1 MGHAGGDEVNTV
13 YIDRVF
19 ILNTLADYLLLLTA
33 ARLAGVPLR
42 RGRLILSAL
51 LGGVYAVAVFLPG
64 GSALSHPACKVV
76 SGLAMPLL
84 AFWPQP
90 RRGRLIALFLLLSG
104 ALAGLLLALGLAAG
118 TPGQLIGRV
127 YRAQISWP
135 VFIGSAAV
143 FYGLVQLLFRRG
155 LRHGGGEIM
164 DITVTIGGRKQAV
177 RALYDTGNTLCD
189 PANGEAVLVL
199 EQETLYALLPE
210 EVSDILRQHLSPEE
224 KMVHLHRICMGGGF
238 SLLPFRSVGVPAGL
252 MLAYRSESITV
263 NGMDHRRALLALSE
277 GPLSDGGA
285 YHALWGGEEG
295 RAYGKDLARR
305 PAVDQGMDQAV

>member
-1 MGHAGGDEVNTV
+1 MTV
-13 YIDRVF
+13 IYIDRVF
-19 ILNTLADYLLLLTA
+19 LLNALADYLLLLTA
-33 ARLAGVPLR
+33 ERLSGVPLR
-42 RGRLILSAL
+42 RKRLAL
-51 LGGVYAVAVFLPG
+51 CAALGGAYAVAVFLPG
-64 GSALSHPACKVV
+64 CGILAHPVCKIA
-76 SGLAMPLL
+76 SGTGLALL

-90 RRGRLIALFLLLSG
+90 RRLKLTALFLLLSG
-104 ALAGLLLALGLAAG
+104 ALAGLILAVGLACG
-118 TPGQLIGRV
+118 SPGQFTGML
-127 YRAQISWP
+127 YRARISWS

-199 EQETLYALLPE
+199 EQQTLYALLPE

-285 YHALWGGEEG
+285 YHALWGGEKG
-295 RAYGKDLARR
+295 KTYGKDLARR

>member
-1 MGHAGGDEVNTV
+1 MTV
-13 YIDRVF
+13 IYIDRVF
-19 ILNTLADYLLLLTA
+19 LLNALADYLLLLTA
-33 ARLAGVPLR
+33 ERLAGVPLR
-42 RGRLILSAL
+42 RKRLAVCAV

-64 GSALSHPACKVV
+64 CGILAHPVCKIASGTGLS
-76 SGLAMPLL
+76 LL
-84 AFWPQP
+84 AYWPQP
-90 RRGRLIALFLLLSG
+90 RRLRLTALFLLLSG
-104 ALAGLLLALGLAAG
+104 ALAGLILAVGLACG
-118 TPGQLIGRV
+118 SPGQFAGMLF
-127 YRAQISWP
+127 RARISWP
-135 VFIGSAAV
+135 VFIGSAVV
-143 FYGLVQLLFRRG
+143 FYGLVQFLFRQG

-199 EQETLYALLPE
+199 EQQTLYALLPE
-210 EVSDILRQHLSPEE
+210 EVSAILRQHLPPEE
-224 KMVHLHRICMGGGF
+224 KMVHLHRICMGGDF

-285 YHALWGGEEG
+285 YHALWGGEKG
-295 RAYGKDLARR
+295 KTYGKDLARR